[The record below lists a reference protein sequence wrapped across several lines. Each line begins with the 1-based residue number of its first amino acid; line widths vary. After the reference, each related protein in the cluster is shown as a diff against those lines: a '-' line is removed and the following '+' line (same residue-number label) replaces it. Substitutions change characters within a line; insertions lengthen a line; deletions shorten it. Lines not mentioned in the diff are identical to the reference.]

1 MNCKN
6 LKRASRNT
14 SLNKENLQEIRQY
27 QLTWSLFFIYIQSEN
42 FMWLWLLNYPSRR
55 WYIELNNQMQPITS
69 AIVLLNSDLIQRLFW
84 QMFAEILWYQNLTIL
99 ALFKARIVYVIIKSA
114 TAVTSLFDTL
124 KSSYKMIN
132 FISLWYEYFVIQH
145 TLQKN
150 EGCSACK
157 SIRVNLFFSVFY
169 LGIFLE
175 QVRNSFSLWLSVK
188 NFCTFIFVFQTNFV
202 RNITAAKADQ
212 IEIKHN

>member
-99 ALFKARIVYVIIKSA
+99 TLFKARIVYVIIKSA

-150 EGCSACK
+150 EDCSACK
-157 SIRVNLFFSVFY
+157 SIS
-169 LGIFLE
+169 
-175 QVRNSFSLWLSVK
+175 Q
-188 NFCTFIFVFQTNFV
+188 FVL
-202 RNITAAKADQ
+202 
-212 IEIKHN
+212 